1 MQNKYIM
8 TILISTLLSG
18 CSAFDNNHGINWGS
32 GTCPEPSTDDIAASG
47 HLKIMDGRTLKCQLR
62 PYVSKMACQ
71 GITDS
76 TNADGI
82 VCQDASGKG
91 MLFIFDDNGVLKGH
105 KSLQN

>member
-18 CSAFDNNHGINWGS
+18 CSAFDNNHGLIGEVVLARS
-32 GTCPEPSTDDIAASG
+32 HP
-47 HLKIMDGRTLKCQLR
+47 LMRLQR
-62 PYVSKMACQ
+62 Q

-76 TNADGI
+76 TNADGM